1 MVQTYKEFNRVS
13 VIKLCCWDFYN
24 LEELEAKESYLEHT
38 TDKIRSVGNQEALHE
53 RRKLPFPDCPVLQ
66 TEPHQWL
73 IGALILSHLSKPGR
87 NSSNMIDNIL
97 HVNKNSEVI
106 RVPKRWLSKEERLLL
121 WQKTPSSVPSTHVR
135 LFTITLNFSSSRLD
149 ALFWPPGAPGLIA
162 VYSQDI

>member
-1 MVQTYKEFNRVS
+1 MVQTYKEFDRVS

-38 TDKIRSVGNQEALHE
+38 TAKIRSVGNEEALHE
-53 RRKLPFPDCPVLQ
+53 RGKLPFPDCAVLQ

-73 IGALILSHLSKPGR
+73 RGALILSHLSKPGR
-87 NSSNMIDNIL
+87 NSSNMTDNIL
-97 HVNKNSEVI
+97 RVNKNREAI
-106 RVPKRWLSKEERLLL
+106 RAPKRWLSKEECLLL
-121 WQKTPSSVPSTHVR
+121 WQEAPSSGPSTHVR
-135 LFTITLNFSSSRLD
+135 LFTTTLNFSSSRLD